1 MTSMLLI
8 SRTLS
13 VGCSVM
19 CGRLFGRRSKCD
31 PVRGGQHL
39 LRLHVRLVDA
49 AHGNRI
55 ALDGDGHADQSARV
69 EVLDGIERGRSEEH
83 TSELQ
88 SRPHLVCRLLL
99 EKKKNETHQTCLSY
113 PTTTQQTTAGPPCST
128 AALNADLD
136 IRD

>member
-69 EVLDGIERGRSEEH
+69 EVLDGIERGLEGGAGEP
-83 TSELQ
+83 L
-88 SRPHLVCRLLL
+88 SRRPATPCPFPVTACRQ
-99 EKKKNETHQTCLSY
+99 KA
-113 PTTTQQTTAGPPCST
+113 P
-128 AALNADLD
+128 
-136 IRD
+136 